1 MRQLKAQSENVGQGG
16 GELGAATR
24 ASSVHIFWLGAGA
37 ADFHFGG
44 ALGVE
49 EERGAPAVAEV
60 AGGIDCGRIR
70 RKEHEAELVTAGEGG
85 GDLGVG
91 ADGVAVPREVAAEG
105 GDDLEHEAQVGADV
119 ARGGVEGVGER
130 GAGCEGDG
138 GI

>member
-1 MRQLKAQSENVGQGG
+1 M
-16 GELGAATR
+16 
-24 ASSVHIFWLGAGA
+24 
-37 ADFHFGG
+37 
-44 ALGVE
+44 E